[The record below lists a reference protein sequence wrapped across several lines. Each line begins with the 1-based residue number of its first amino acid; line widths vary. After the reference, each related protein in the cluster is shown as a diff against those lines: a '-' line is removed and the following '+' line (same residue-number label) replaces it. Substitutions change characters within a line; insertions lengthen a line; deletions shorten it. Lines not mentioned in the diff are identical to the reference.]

1 MAGGVR
7 PFAEDG
13 RARMLRAAGST
24 EKVDLTPLSETMWRV
39 CDGRFE
45 GGDLRIIG
53 YLQELDSSYEMMWM
67 RPRLGVVR
75 TYRSL
80 EDALRAINET
90 IG

>member
-1 MAGGVR
+1 
-7 PFAEDG
+7 
-13 RARMLRAAGST
+13 MLRAAGST
-24 EKVDLTPLSETMWRV
+24 EQVDLTPLSDTMWRV

-45 GGDLRIIG
+45 DGDLRIIG
-53 YLQELDSSYEMMWM
+53 YLQQLGDVYEMMWM

-80 EDALRAINET
+80 EDALRAIHEA